1 LHSSNLHNISYIYIM
16 QLNKYKMFKNPI
28 IRLSAIRFIVDHM
41 QMVMQKKYD
50 RIVYYGRG
58 PAENYKDRKSHT
70 KIGLYEQYRVP
81 YKDYTFNFMI
91 SPVKSY

>member
-1 LHSSNLHNISYIYIM
+1 
-16 QLNKYKMFKNPI
+16 
-28 IRLSAIRFIVDHM
+28 
-41 QMVMQKKYD
+41 MVMQKKYN
-50 RIVYYGRG
+50 RIEYYGRG
-58 PAENYKDRKSHT
+58 PVENYKNKKSHT